1 MPTSAT
7 PAVCLVVVVVAAAA
21 ASTATAHFTVGDVD
35 EYLSKRTQEARHRN
49 RAGAAALNDL
59 IAGATRFHANVD
71 ARVRRMPRRHQ
82 QLQLLPTRS
91 SRRQKNNHRPQQ
103 QLRCMVLVAINV
115 TTKIMHLNFISFHY
129 QRHPCSVKYIHLI
142 YYHL

>member
-71 ARVRRMPRRHQ
+71 ARVYGGRRSN
-82 QLQLLPTRS
+82 LQEEDAEEAPAAAAS
-91 SRRQKNNHRPQQ
+91 SNKKQPAAEEQPQ
-103 QLRCMVLVAINV
+103 AAA
-115 TTKIMHLNFISFHY
+115 TTKMHGFGGH
-129 QRHPCSVKYIHLI
+129 
-142 YYHL
+142 